1 MFFLA
6 RLFYFI
12 FQPIIPVFTRC
23 TCILFKCYSFWKSN
37 LLCISISNVF
47 FVLKHLNL
55 YINIIKVQRY
65 KLYWPLYLYYFFL
78 FYFLSFSFLSLSVG
92 YWSVHKPFQ
101 CSQCNAAFCRKP
113 YLDIHMRTHTGERPF
128 KCDVCQKR
136 FTQKSTLNIHAKTH
150 NG

>member
-1 MFFLA
+1 MYTGRFI
-6 RLFYFI
+6 YF
-12 FQPIIPVFTRC
+12 V
-23 TCILFKCYSFWKSN
+23 
-37 LLCISISNVF
+37 
-47 FVLKHLNL
+47 
-55 YINIIKVQRY
+55 
-65 KLYWPLYLYYFFL
+65 
-78 FYFLSFSFLSLSVG
+78 FSFLFPFIFVG

-128 KCDVCQKR
+128 KCEICQKR